1 MSTISKVNYTR
12 AAVGG
17 AKGMKT
23 ARTKANAS
31 AGYYGDRPNELGEP
45 EHRLAFTPEHDD
57 LTLEQVRDE
66 MREVEGR
73 YMYRVMLS
81 PGENLEQHEL
91 RQWTREV
98 MLEQPGV
105 KSWHGWVHENTDHK
119 HVHVIAWTEGKLE
132 RRDLDGFRR
141 DGDRELERTLEYRKE
156 LTQELE
162 HGRDL
167 EPKLEPRLE
176 PTQEPRLEPTQEPK
190 LEPAR
195 EPVPEPEPERD
206 LRLEQAY
213 ERVLEREAQQA
224 RDLERQQQL
233 DRQLELDRQRQH
245 ELELEQRE
253 RKLDRGLD
261 GPDLGW

>member
-17 AKGMKT
+17 AKGMKS
-23 ARTKANAS
+23 ARTKANVS

-57 LTLEQVRDE
+57 LTLDQVRDE
-66 MREVEGR
+66 MREVDGR

-132 RRDLDGFRR
+132 RRDLDALRR
-141 DGDRELERTLEYRKE
+141 DGDRELERTLE
-156 LTQELE
+156 
-162 HGRDL
+162 
-167 EPKLEPRLE
+167 
-176 PTQEPRLEPTQEPK
+176 
-190 LEPAR
+190 
-195 EPVPEPEPERD
+195 
-206 LRLEQAY
+206 
-213 ERVLEREAQQA
+213 
-224 RDLERQQQL
+224 
-233 DRQLELDRQRQH
+233 
-245 ELELEQRE
+245 
-253 RKLDRGLD
+253 
-261 GPDLGW
+261 

>member
-31 AGYYGDRPNELGEP
+31 AGYYGDRPNERGEP

-57 LTLEQVRDE
+57 LTLEQVRGE
-66 MREVEGR
+66 MREVDGR

-81 PGENLEQHEL
+81 PGENLEPSEL

-98 MLEQPGV
+98 MLEQGGV

-156 LTQELE
+156 LAQELE
-162 HGRDL
+162 YGRDL
-167 EPKLEPRLE
+167 DKSLEPSL
-176 PTQEPRLEPTQEPK
+176 EPRLEPTQEPK
-190 LEPAR
+190 LEPTR

-213 ERVLEREAQQA
+213 ERVLEREVQQA

-233 DRQLELDRQRQH
+233 DRQLELDRDRQH

>member
-17 AKGMKT
+17 AKGMKS

-66 MREVEGR
+66 MREADGR

-81 PGENLEQHEL
+81 PGENLEPHEL
-91 RQWTREV
+91 KQWTREV
-98 MLEQPGV
+98 MLEQHGV

-119 HVHVIAWTEGKLE
+119 HVHVIAWTQGKLE

-141 DGDRELERTLEYRKE
+141 DGDRVLEQTLERNRELMLELER
-156 LTQELE
+156 
-162 HGRDL
+162 GRDL
-167 EPKLEPRLE
+167 ERSLEPTREPRLE
-176 PTQEPRLEPTQEPK
+176 PTREPK
-190 LEPAR
+190 L
-195 EPVPEPEPERD
+195 EPERD

-224 RDLERQQQL
+224 RDLERQHE
-233 DRQLELDRQRQH
+233 LELDRQRQLDRQH

-253 RKLDRGLD
+253 RSRDRGLD

>member
-57 LTLEQVRDE
+57 LTLDQVKSE
-66 MREVEGR
+66 MREADGR

-98 MLEQPGV
+98 MLEQHGV

-119 HVHVIAWTEGKLE
+119 HVHVIAWTQGK
-132 RRDLDGFRR
+132 
-141 DGDRELERTLEYRKE
+141 LERTLEYRRE

-162 HGRDL
+162 RGRDL
-167 EPKLEPRLE
+167 EKSLEPRLE
-176 PTQEPRLEPTQEPK
+176 QRLEPAQEHK
-190 LEPAR
+190 LEPTK
-195 EPVPEPEPERD
+195 EPVQEPERD

-213 ERVLEREAQQA
+213 ERVLEREAQQV

-233 DRQLELDRQRQH
+233 DRQLELARERQH
-245 ELELEQRE
+245 ELEQRE
-253 RKLDRGLD
+253 RSRGLD

>member
-1 MSTISKVNYTR
+1 MTRTVSKVNYTR

-23 ARTKANAS
+23 ARTKASAS
-31 AGYYGDRPNELGEP
+31 AGYYGDRPNELGER

-57 LTLEQVRDE
+57 LTLDQVRSE
-66 MREVEGR
+66 MREADGR

-81 PGENLEQHEL
+81 PGENLEPSEL

-141 DGDRELERTLEYRKE
+141 EGDRVLEQTLERNRELTLELER
-156 LTQELE
+156 
-162 HGRDL
+162 GRDL
-167 EPKLEPRLE
+167 EKSLE
-176 PTQEPRLEPTQEPK
+176 PTL
-190 LEPAR
+190 
-195 EPVPEPEPERD
+195 EPERD

-213 ERVLEREAQQA
+213 ERVLEREAQEAQSLA
-224 RDLERQQQL
+224 
-233 DRQLELDRQRQH
+233 RQR
-245 ELELEQRE
+245 ELELERQRQLEQQRE
-253 RKLDRGLD
+253 FEQQQRSRDRGLD
-261 GPDLGW
+261 GPGLG